1 MKILLNYT
9 TCGSHEQYTGSTDR
23 NANTL
28 KNVFST
34 IQTNT
39 MGLFRYC
46 LLLKIENLKY
56 YSRIIFK
63 YVNSIVRPNFNENF
77 TKLDNL

>member
-9 TCGSHEQYTGSTDR
+9 TCWSHEQYTGSTDR

-46 LLLKIENLKY
+46 LLLKIKNLKY

-63 YVNSIVRPNFNENF
+63 YVNSIVRLNFNENF
-77 TKLDNL
+77 T